1 MRSRLRTLL
10 LPGARLPRV
19 IALLLALLL
28 GAPLW
33 AIDESDVDV
42 AVLDAL
48 QGLEMLDYAEIL
60 LDQMEAKYPK
70 RRDEILVE
78 KARLLYRTGKTKPAE
93 AALGQIKPTSPFHG
107 TAQLLRAEVAAMR
120 GQNDEAAK
128 LYAQFFATAKPP
140 KDGRRRDAEA
150 YSRAVTV
157 YSTVLKRLGKGT
169 EAAKVLELLAQTAGA
184 DGRKLAFLKAQA
196 VIDTEEGK
204 FEDKKPVSRAAV
216 QAVITQLQAL
226 LFLRDGVAVSAYLET
241 ARAHILLAGDEL
253 NNLRQNKKGQDA
265 LKVTGFKDAL
275 RVIDMADKSDLF
287 ADIEKE
293 VTSGGDRSASPYA
306 GALFYKGE
314 AYRGLA
320 LAHYL
325 AGDNDR
331 ARKIALAAA
340 KLLETVVTDYGESE
354 YRTKALTRHGR
365 CSSFL
370 EQAFGEKV
378 ALTDANVEAEVGL
391 RLEQAQAFLQNKNYQ
406 GAIPLYLEALRLG
419 RRSKRLP
426 EVASPLIVCLGSTD
440 RLLEAQAVASYLAQV
455 MPQAEG
461 TADCLFRLGGLMYE
475 KAKGLQGAPREA
487 MLADA
492 MAAWELFVETASDHP
507 RAPDVAFAIAEH
519 HYRLADELAERSRKA
534 PADQREAVKAAARE
548 AFQEAAPKYQRLV
561 ERYGAIDKG
570 TRALY
575 KLGWIY
581 YTLEQP
587 RDAIDAFL
595 RYCES
600 ETQPRYADDRLEAKF
615 RAAELTMLGETPAEA
630 GEHYAEL
637 LAWLQPDN
645 DKGFNPDSKTAQ
657 RLREDAASYRAWSL
671 DLAGEKVRPA
681 LLERREHLAAL
692 ERQRRQAETAVR
704 AAQDQLQALTAEAE
718 RLRQTWQD
726 QTQALGTIDLDFGA
740 LARAEAAKHPEL
752 DTDLD
757 KLAADMEGR
766 ARARVRGELATCADL
781 AASLAAEKAALEA
794 KIGAAK
800 DQLEAA
806 AQAAAAAAAE
816 ERSASD
822 RLQARR
828 QAAQEAEKAIVE
840 GEAASRQLEEQLQ
853 QLQEQHAAA
862 ADAAARQAL
871 ETKAKALAE
880 QLAQGRERLAEAYRQ
895 RDQIA
900 GAAAAASAD
909 LEAALGAAR
918 DLAGRRRTEAETA
931 QHRYDLV
938 LSADRV
944 MGARVLANERS
955 LAAAR
960 ALEKALDTPAG
971 AERAALAPG
980 LKAPSQEAIAAWK
993 ALHDEQT
1000 RHLALQ
1006 HTAAEHQGAVGK
1018 ARLEALAAQ
1027 RAELEAQMA
1036 PLQETMATWKRQ
1048 AQAAFESF
1056 LKAHPKSPHVPRN
1069 LARLGAIFLEL
1080 EQYDQ
1085 ASAVLN
1091 RLARDFPDSEATQ
1104 EALFGLGRAQWE
1116 QGQTG
1121 EAAQSFAK
1129 LLEKPAAIHP
1139 GNLAFISERLLDQG
1153 DPAVSLAA
1161 SRELLART
1169 EAPRNPDAQRLRDR
1183 AREAALFRAGQ
1194 ASLRLKAY
1202 DEARRWFTSLLTES
1216 PRTGF
1221 FFDAKFGLAQARR
1234 QQTPPDLE
1242 GALAE
1247 LDEILQFS
1255 EDPVQSNQ
1263 ALCWVGEALAAMG
1276 DPRSQQQAV
1285 ARYQQVVLLADP
1297 ALEANQPWLEMAIA
1311 ESALLFDRLGQGQ
1324 ERDAMVALYRERFPN
1339 GPRAAELQKLPRGT
1353 GDRP

>member
-1 MRSRLRTLL
+1 MRSQLRTLL
-10 LPGARLPRV
+10 QPGARVPRV
-19 IALLLALLL
+19 TALLLALLL
-28 GAPLW
+28 AAPLQ
-33 AIDESDVDV
+33 AIDESEVDF
-42 AVLDAL
+42 AVLEAL
-48 QGLEMLDYAEIL
+48 HGIEMLDYAEIL
-60 LDQMEAKYPK
+60 VEQMEAKYPK
-70 RRDEILVE
+70 RRDEILIE
-78 KARLLYRTGKTKPAE
+78 KARTLYRTGKTKPAE
-93 AALGQIKPTSPFHG
+93 AALEQIKPASPY
-107 TAQLLRAEVAAMR
+107 AAMALLLRAEVAAMR
-120 GQNDEAAK
+120 GQNDAAAK
-128 LYAQFFATAKPP
+128 VYAQYFAQTKPP
-140 KDGRRRDAEA
+140 QGKGRAAEA
-150 YSRAVTV
+150 YARAVSI
-157 YSTVLKRLGKGT
+157 YSTVLKRQGKGA

-184 DGRKLAFLKAQA
+184 DDRKLAFLKGQA
-196 VIDTEEGK
+196 VIDSEEGK
-204 FEDKKPVSRAAV
+204 FDDKKPVNRAAI
-216 QAVITQLQAL
+216 QAVITQLQEL

-253 NNLRQNKKGQDA
+253 NSLRQKDKGKDA
-265 LKVTGFKDAL
+265 LKVNGFKDAL
-275 RVIDMADKSDLF
+275 RVIDMADKSDLL

-293 VTSGGDRSASPYA
+293 VASGADRSASPYA

-354 YRTKALTRHGR
+354 YRMKALTRHGR

-378 ALTDANVEAEVGL
+378 ALSDANVEAEVGL
-391 RLEQAQAFLQNKNYQ
+391 KLEQAQAFLQNKNYQ

-440 RLLEAQAVASYLAQV
+440 RFLEAQAIASYLAQV

-475 KAKGLQGAPREA
+475 KAKGLQGEPREA

-507 RAPDVAFAIAEH
+507 KAPDVAFAIAEH
-519 HYRLADELAERSRKA
+519 HYRLADELVERSRKA
-534 PADQREAVKAAARE
+534 PANQREAAKTAARE
-548 AFQEAAPKYQRLV
+548 AFQQAAPKYQRLV
-561 ERYGAIDKG
+561 ERYSAIDKG

-587 RDAIDAFL
+587 RDAVDAFL
-595 RYCES
+595 RYAES
-600 ETQPRYADDRLEAKF
+600 ETLPRYADDRLEAKF
-615 RAAELTMLGETPAEA
+615 RAAEQIMLGDTPAEA
-630 GEHYAEL
+630 EEQFTEL
-637 LAWLQPDN
+637 LSWLQPDN
-645 DKGFNPDSKTAQ
+645 DKGFNPASKTAQ

-681 LLERREHLAAL
+681 LLERRDRLADL
-692 ERQRRQAETAVR
+692 DRQRRQAETAIR
-704 AAQDQLQALTAEAE
+704 SAQDQLNALTAEAD

-726 QTQALGTIDLDFGA
+726 QTQALGAIDLDFA
-740 LARAEAAKHPEL
+740 AQARAEAAKRPEL
-752 DTDLD
+752 DTDLA

-766 ARARVRGELATCADL
+766 VRARVRGELAACAEAS
-781 AASLAAEKAALEA
+781 AALAAEKAALET
-794 KIGAAK
+794 KIGEAK
-800 DQLEAA
+800 AQLEAA
-806 AQAAAAAAAE
+806 TQAAATAAAE
-816 ERSASD
+816 ERAAGE

-853 QLQEQHAAA
+853 QIQEQQAAA
-862 ADAAARQAL
+862 EGAAQQAL
-871 ETKAKALAE
+871 EAKAKALAE
-880 QLAQGRERLAEAYRQ
+880 QLAQRREKLAEAYKQ

-909 LEAALGAAR
+909 LEAALAAAR
-918 DLAGRRRTEAETA
+918 DLAARRRREAETA
-931 QHRYDLV
+931 QHRHDLV
-938 LSADRV
+938 ASAALV
-944 MGARVLANERS
+944 MAARLQANDRS
-955 LAAAR
+955 LAAAE
-960 ALEKALDTPAG
+960 ALDKALATPAG
-971 AERAALAPG
+971 AARDALAAG
-980 LKAPSQEAIAAWK
+980 LKAPSQAAIAAWK

-1006 HTAAEHQGAVGK
+1006 RTAAEHQAEIGTT
-1018 ARLEALAAQ
+1018 RLQELAAQ
-1027 RAELEAQMA
+1027 RAEVEGQMK
-1036 PLQETMATWKRQ
+1036 PLQETMVGWKRR
-1048 AQAAFESF
+1048 AQEAFESF
-1056 LKAHPKSPHVPRN
+1056 LKAHPKSSHVPKN

-1080 EQYDQ
+1080 EAYDQ

-1091 RLARDFPDSEATQ
+1091 RLAREFPDSEATQ

-1116 QGQTG
+1116 QGQTS

-1169 EAPRNPDAQRLRDR
+1169 EAPKDPEAQRLRER

-1194 ASLRLKAY
+1194 ACLRLKAY
-1202 DEARRWFTSLLTES
+1202 DDARRWFTTLLTES

-1234 QQTPPDLE
+1234 QQTPPDLN

-1247 LDEILQFS
+1247 LAEIIQFS
-1255 EDPVQSNQ
+1255 EDPVQSNH

-1276 DPRSQQQAV
+1276 DPRSLQQAV

-1297 ALEANQPWLEMAIA
+1297 TLEANQPWLEMAIA
-1311 ESALLFDRLGQGQ
+1311 ESAVIFNRLGQSKD
-1324 ERDAMVALYRERFPN
+1324 RDAMLALYRERFPN
-1339 GPRAAELQKLPRGT
+1339 GSRAAELQKLPRGA
-1353 GDRP
+1353 GDQP